1 MIKAMKILQG
11 HKVTT
16 KKQRMQKNM
25 PKQQSTAHNSKHD
38 TWTLVEYDKSH
49 QNIAGTQG
57 NYEKNK
63 ECRRKCQSNKV
74 LRTTAKM
81 IHELLSNMIKVIKR
95 LRARRM
101 IRLPPERYDLNRP
114 LVCTMIV
121 RKKTYNILQSMCLYI
136 FRERERESSMNIS
149 ASPPLTLRSIP
160 RHHHHLQHLQLSG
173 QRHDHDFVTCHDVGI
188 GGCKKNLEQWCMYVC
203 HVNSRLVNTRVVQ
216 LGISFYEQ
224 FITSG
229 GYSRVIEQTGGGL
242 IRRW

>member
-114 LVCTMIV
+114 LVSKQDAFQQLLLNDNLAGDQG
-121 RKKTYNILQSMCLYI
+121 RRLQ
-136 FRERERESSMNIS
+136 IS
-149 ASPPLTLRSIP
+149 ASET
-160 RHHHHLQHLQLSG
+160 
-173 QRHDHDFVTCHDVGI
+173 
-188 GGCKKNLEQWCMYVC
+188 
-203 HVNSRLVNTRVVQ
+203 
-216 LGISFYEQ
+216 
-224 FITSG
+224 
-229 GYSRVIEQTGGGL
+229 QTGGPFFQCRSIQSKGHGTHWIPWPKKKHVAGRERVQRPFPPANYL
-242 IRRW
+242 QRSKQADVNQG

>member
-1 MIKAMKILQG
+1 MARTTFTTFDLSSQVPNSIFHLSQDSQMTLVNECQFQECRRKCQSNKVLRTTANMIHELLSNMIKAIKILQG

-16 KKQRMQKNM
+16 KKQRMQKKM

-114 LVCTMIV
+114 LVSV
-121 RKKTYNILQSMCLYI
+121 YPFL
-136 FRERERESSMNIS
+136 
-149 ASPPLTLRSIP
+149 PPSLDVEDLHLRSLLEAKLGQP
-160 RHHHHLQHLQLSG
+160 LWTRDFSSDLQNPYTTVLGGSSQMVSG
-173 QRHDHDFVTCHDVGI
+173 
-188 GGCKKNLEQWCMYVC
+188 
-203 HVNSRLVNTRVVQ
+203 
-216 LGISFYEQ
+216 
-224 FITSG
+224 
-229 GYSRVIEQTGGGL
+229 
-242 IRRW
+242 